1 MAKTVPFHL
10 KEYWEDRFEKEEHFE
25 WLADWPILKPLVEPY
40 LHQDEPIL
48 HIGCGNS
55 TLGFD
60 IADSGY
66 PHVINVD
73 YAPNV
78 IERMK
83 QLTDVNRY
91 PKIEWHA
98 ANCLDG
104 LARFDP
110 TSQGFSVVIDKSLC
124 DCLATG
130 DTDDLAMQHQLS
142 DHVLSVT
149 RPNGV
154 WLSISYSSER
164 DHPPSDPKCTGW
176 KSRNK
181 TRDILLS
188 LYPS

>member
-1 MAKTVPFHL
+1 M
-10 KEYWEDRFEKEEHFE
+10 
-25 WLADWPILKPLVEPY
+25 
-40 LHQDEPIL
+40 
-48 HIGCGNS
+48 
-55 TLGFD
+55 
-60 IADSGY
+60 
-66 PHVINVD
+66 INVD

-176 KSRNK
+176 TWRQEQAIPIEQQQQGGNPG
-181 TRDILLS
+181 TRPAIYYYLYILRKIP
-188 LYPS
+188 YPNV